1 MESEKTL
8 LDLGW
13 PIIVEAWAERCRTSR
28 GADAVREQDPCASQ
42 EAASKR
48 ATEIKEARRLED
60 RAQPMSFG
68 GIVDVRAPVVRAQK
82 GSSLEAE
89 ELIAIAESARGYHR
103 LRGQLEVQ
111 QESVP
116 LLWQRAESIGDFE
129 ALFSTLLGAFEPDG
143 RVSDQASHTLGGLRR
158 KVARLQQSLEGR
170 AKSLLEDSRIASELQ
185 DSYWTQRDDRYVLP
199 VRASSRSKIPG
210 IVHGSSGSGQTV
222 FVEPQ
227 ELVELNNEL
236 KLAEFEEQQE
246 VLRILAQLSARV
258 GEEADSLRHAS
269 GLIVGLDL
277 LGGAAKLA
285 NEFSAIA
292 PVFSNEERRVNLRH
306 LRHPLMLLAE
316 RECVA
321 NDIFV
326 EPGRLLVI
334 SGPNAGGKTV
344 ALKSVGL
351 AVMMSRY
358 GLHILASEGSSLP
371 WFDEVRAAIGDAQSL
386 ESELSTFSAHLVLL
400 REFIDDAGPRSLVLI
415 DEICS
420 ATEPEQ
426 GGALAQAVLENL
438 AARQVTT
445 LVTTHYERLKL
456 LASKDDRFANASVGF
471 DLERLAPTFRVH
483 LGVPG
488 ASAAIDVARRMG
500 LAEEVNLRA
509 QELAGGGRTEMDE
522 LLREVSAERERLIDE
537 RAALAEE
544 RAATARAYE
553 ETTSA
558 RIALDAREKAQH
570 EKDYAGALGAL
581 RSARDEL
588 DLAKNAIK
596 KRKKIDATSLREQKE
611 KIDGLATAVHKH
623 APVKEEDKGPS
634 PRPED
639 LAVGTAILIPALGGK
654 GVVLEKPNRGRVLV
668 QVGLMK
674 SKVGLDELRLAPTST
689 KSSKKASDL
698 RSRSKHSYQF
708 SPAEEP
714 KGGGGAVRNSDSTLD
729 LRGERAHEAIASVD
743 RFVDTS
749 LLCERDAIFIV
760 HGHGMGA
767 LRKTVRE
774 HLETHPSVTK
784 WRPGEVGEGGD
795 GVTVAWLD
803 S

>member
-1 MESEKTL
+1 MESDKTL

-13 PIIVEAWAERCRTSR
+13 PVIALAWAGRCRTSR
-28 GADAVREQDPCASQ
+28 GAATVRETGPCAGEKAATARAAEIQ
-42 EAASKR
+42 EAR
-48 ATEIKEARRLED
+48 QLEN

-68 GIVDVRAPVVRAQK
+68 GIQDVRVAVVRAQK
-82 GSSLEAE
+82 GSSLESE
-89 ELIAIAESARGYHR
+89 ELIAVADSAEGYHR
-103 LRGQLEVQ
+103 LREQIAAH

-116 LLWQRAESIGDFE
+116 RLWSRAEAIGDFQD
-129 ALFSTLLGAFEPDG
+129 LFATVLRAFEPDG
-143 RVSDQASHTLGGLRR
+143 RVADQASHTLGGLRR
-158 KVARLQQSLEGR
+158 KVARLQQGLESK
-170 AKSLLEDSRIASELQ
+170 AKSLLEDTRISSELQ
-185 DSYWTQRDDRYVLP
+185 DSYWTQRDNRYVLP

-227 ELVELNNEL
+227 QLVELNNEL
-236 KLAEFEEQQE
+236 KLAEFEEQE
-246 VLRILAQLSARV
+246 EILRILAELSARV
-258 GEEADSLRHAS
+258 GQDAEALRRAAEI
-269 GLIVGLDL
+269 IVGLDL

-285 NEFSAIA
+285 NDLNATVPSFA
-292 PVFSNEERRVNLRH
+292 NGERNLDLRR
-306 LRHPLMLLAE
+306 LRHPLMVLSE
-316 RECVA
+316 RECVP
-321 NDIFV
+321 NDV
-326 EPGRLLVI
+326 KLESGRLLII

-351 AVMMSRY
+351 AALMSRF
-358 GLHILASEGSSLP
+358 GLHILVSEGSRLP

-386 ESELSTFSAHLVLL
+386 ESELSTFSAHLALL
-400 REFIDDAGPRSLVLI
+400 QGFLAEASARSLVLI

-420 ATEPEQ
+420 ATEPAQ
-426 GGALAQAVLENL
+426 GGALAQAVMEQL
-438 AARQVTT
+438 ADRKVTA

-456 LASKDDRFANASVGF
+456 LATNDKRFANASVGF
-471 DLERLAPTFRVH
+471 DLERLAPTFRLH

-500 LAEEVNLRA
+500 LEESVSQRA
-509 QELAGGGRTEMDE
+509 QELAGGGRTEMDK

-537 RAALAEE
+537 RSALEEE

-553 ETTSA
+553 ETRQAQIS
-558 RIALDAREKAQH
+558 LDARERSLH
-570 EKDYAGALGAL
+570 EKDYASAMGAL

-588 DLAKNAIK
+588 DRAKSSIK
-596 KRKKIDATSLREQKE
+596 KRKKIDASAIREQQKQMDE
-611 KIDGLATAVHKH
+611 LATLVHKN
-623 APVKEEDKGPS
+623 APQQSTPKGNA
-634 PRPED
+634 PRPEE
-639 LAVGTAILIPALGGK
+639 LRVGTAILVPALGGK
-654 GVVLEKPNRGRVLV
+654 GVVLEEPNRGKVLV

-674 SKVGLDELRLAPTST
+674 STVKIEDLRLGEAT
-689 KSSKKASDL
+689 SKKDKKAGAL
-698 RSRSKHSYQF
+698 NQPRPSYQL
-708 SPAEEP
+708 SRTDESSD
-714 KGGGGAVRNSDSTLD
+714 GLVRSADSTLD
-729 LRGERAHEAIASVD
+729 LRGERVHEAIASVD
-743 RFVDTS
+743 RFVDQS

-784 WRPGEVGEGGD
+784 WRRGEAREGGD

>member
-1 MESEKTL
+1 M
-8 LDLGW
+8 DLGW
-13 PIIVEAWAERCRTSR
+13 PVIATAWAERCRTSR
-28 GADAVREQDPCASQ
+28 GAAAVRETVPCDGEEAAAERAAEIQ
-42 EAASKR
+42 EAR
-48 ATEIKEARRLED
+48 QLEN

-68 GIVDVRAPVVRAQK
+68 GIQDVRVAVVRAQK

-89 ELIAIAESARGYHR
+89 ELVAVAESAKGDHR
-103 LRGQLEVQ
+103 LREQLAAQ
-111 QESVP
+111 QETVP
-116 LLWQRAESIGDFE
+116 RLWSRAESIGEFE
-129 ALFSTLLGAFEPDG
+129 DLFVTVLGAFEPDG

-158 KVARLQQSLEGR
+158 KVARLQQGLETK

-227 ELVELNNEL
+227 QLVELNNEL

-246 VLRILAQLSARV
+246 ILRILAELSSRV
-258 GEEADSLRHAS
+258 GQDAAALRHAA
-269 GLIVGLDL
+269 GLIVGLDI

-285 NEFSAIA
+285 NHLHAIS
-292 PVFSNEERRVNLRH
+292 PVFATGDRNIDLRR
-306 LRHPLMLLAE
+306 LRHPVMILSE
-316 RECVA
+316 RECVP
-321 NDIFV
+321 NDV
-326 EPGRLLVI
+326 QLDRGRLLVI

-344 ALKSVGL
+344 ALKAVGL
-351 AVMMSRY
+351 AALMSRY

-386 ESELSTFSAHLVLL
+386 ESELSTFSAHLALL
-400 REFIDDAGPRSLVLI
+400 REFLADASARSLVLI

-426 GGALAQAVLENL
+426 GGALAQAVMEQL
-438 AARQVTT
+438 AEQQVTA

-456 LASKDDRFANASVGF
+456 LATKDKRFANASVGF
-471 DLERLAPTFRVH
+471 DLERLAPTFRLH

-488 ASAAIDVARRMG
+488 ASAAIDVARRM
-500 LAEEVNLRA
+500 LLPESVNLRA
-509 QELAGGGRTEMDE
+509 QELAGGGRTEMDQ

-537 RAALAEE
+537 RSALDEE

-553 ETTSA
+553 EARVA
-558 RIALDAREKAQH
+558 RIELDARERSQH

-588 DLAKNAIK
+588 DRAKSAIK
-596 KRKKIDATSLREQKE
+596 TRKKIDASAIREQQKR
-611 KIDGLATAVHKH
+611 IDGLATAVHEN
-623 APVKEEDKGPS
+623 APDKGKPIGDA
-634 PRPED
+634 PKAGE
-639 LAVGTAILIPALGGK
+639 LTVGTAILVPALGGK
-654 GVVLEKPNRGRVLV
+654 GVVLEEPNRGKVLV

-674 SKVGLDELRLAPTST
+674 SKVNIEDLRLAAPTT
-689 KSSKKASDL
+689 KKAKARAEANRPRASYQL
-698 RSRSKHSYQF
+698 SRSDESTD
-708 SPAEEP
+708 
-714 KGGGGAVRNSDSTLD
+714 GLVRSSDSTLD
-729 LRGERAHEAIASVD
+729 LRGERVHEAIASVD
-743 RFVDTS
+743 RFVDQS

-784 WRPGEVGEGGD
+784 WRRGEAREGGD